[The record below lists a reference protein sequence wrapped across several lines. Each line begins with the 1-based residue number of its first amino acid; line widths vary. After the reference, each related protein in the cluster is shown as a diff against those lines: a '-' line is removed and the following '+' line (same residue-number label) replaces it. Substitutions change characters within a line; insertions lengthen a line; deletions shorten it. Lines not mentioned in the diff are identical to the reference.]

1 MLDLE
6 IGKWIFTRSMVRKR
20 FAPAAAQLNGAIY
33 VGGGY
38 DGQEYL
44 KSMERLDLRECS
56 WTLLSSMPTRRGCH
70 SLTLLNEKLYATGGY
85 DGTQMIPTVELLKP

>member
-6 IGKWIFTRSMVRKR
+6 IGNWIFTRSMVRKR

-44 KSMERLDLRECS
+44 KGL
-56 WTLLSSMPTRRGCH
+56 
-70 SLTLLNEKLYATGGY
+70 
-85 DGTQMIPTVELLKP
+85 